1 MGRDDYMEPIFQV
14 EYTPDKALLNSFG
27 RLTAKRNKATIVIL
41 VCSLLLLVFFPFLL
55 WFDSSVAV
63 YSGTMGSL
71 FLLFWLFYDRYAG
84 SLNRKMQKGTEQSAT
99 YSFGDTDFV
108 THNALGETRLLYA
121 ALTELEETDEF
132 FALYLNKHQ
141 AILVPKRSF
150 TLGNAEAFGNFL
162 TEKTGKR
169 MKQRGSCRPRS
180 AALIAGVITGLVL
193 YIVACAADTI
203 LLRNRPAKEETL
215 TVENYS
221 ITVTEN
227 YETFDDADFLLCASY
242 DDNVYLYVYNE
253 TDAELTQYGLEC
265 ADAKAYAE
273 MLVELYDVDAT
284 FKELEN
290 GAVCVLYEV
299 SYEDSTIYYCDAV
312 VDGGDAFWISEFY
325 CLSDTKSIYAPLM
338 ERYASTIRVG
348 E

>member
-1 MGRDDYMEPIFQV
+1 MEPIFQV

-41 VCSLLLLVFFPFLL
+41 VCSLILLAFFPLL
-55 WFDSSVAV
+55 MWGKSSTAV
-63 YSGTMGSL
+63 LCGTMGSL
-71 FLLFWLFYDRYAG
+71 FLLFWLFYDRYTG
-84 SLNRKMQKGTEQSAT
+84 SLNRKMQKGAKEQTAI
-99 YSFGDTDFV
+99 YSFGDTDFI

-121 ALTELEETDEF
+121 ALTEMEETDEF
-132 FALYLNKHQ
+132 YALYLNKHQ

-150 TLGNAEAFGNFL
+150 TLGNAEAFRDFL

-169 MKQRGSCRPRS
+169 FKQRGSCRPRS
-180 AALIAGVITGLVL
+180 AALIAGVITALVL
-193 YIVACAADTI
+193 YIAASAA
-203 LLRNRPAKEETL
+203 LSVFLRSRPAKQKTL